1 MALPA
6 SAGVCHRM
14 RYGRQRSMQGFL
26 ISALLTV
33 LTGCPLSAS
42 CAPLGYFPPSWYSNS
57 RGTGGFWNSKKTKP
71 ARTLSEQQSQL
82 IKVTLKELSKAGISK
97 SKQSGCIKTISDA
110 VSASRKHPAKPAS
123 GDEAAQLENAATCCA
138 QAGREDL
145 AEDIS
150 HCSMKIFAMGTTAN
164 IGAVHTLDNLAGL
177 SFKKGSCDEA
187 IGFLNQALEIE
198 KHYSF
203 KGPSDTGLLLNH
215 LAQCYAR
222 AGKYDE
228 SEKIMNRAIL
238 TDREKMGEN
247 SLAVAEDHYNLGVTY
262 YLKGDKAKAEQC
274 VKTALEILAKMS
286 QKTTEQMD
294 AWSKFYSTIQNESRE
309 K

>member
-1 MALPA
+1 
-6 SAGVCHRM
+6 M
-14 RYGRQRSMQGFL
+14 R
-26 ISALLTV
+26 
-33 LTGCPLSAS
+33 
-42 CAPLGYFPPSWYSNS
+42 
-57 RGTGGFWNSKKTKP
+57 
-71 ARTLSEQQSQL
+71 L
-82 IKVTLKELSKAGISK
+82 IKTTLKELSKAGISK

-110 VSASRKHPAKPAS
+110 VSKHDAKATL

-138 QAGREDL
+138 QSGREDL

-150 HCSMKIFAMGTTAN
+150 HCSMKIFATGSTAN
-164 IGAVHTLDNLAGL
+164 SGATHTLDNLAGL

-187 IGFLNQALEIE
+187 IRFLNQALDIE

-238 TDREKMGEN
+238 TDREKMGET
-247 SLAVAEDHYNLGVTY
+247 SLAVAEDHYNLGVTH
-262 YLKGDKAKAEQC
+262 YLKGDKAKAAQC
-274 VKTALEILAKMS
+274 VKTALEMLAKIS
-286 QKTTEQMD
+286 QNTTEQKD
-294 AWSKFYSTIQNESRE
+294 AWSKFYSTLQKETEE